1 MRNKRILVIDDDRGI
16 LASLE
21 LLLEDAGY
29 DVQTS
34 TKNGEFID
42 EAIRAK
48 PPDLIILD
56 ILLSGHDGRT
66 ICKKLKSQKKTRRIP
81 IILISAHPNAQAMSE
96 EAGADGF
103 LAKPFDIDALLDQIK
118 ELL

>member
-1 MRNKRILVIDDDRGI
+1 MRNKRILVIDDDTSI
-16 LASLE
+16 LTSLE

-34 TKNGEFID
+34 TKNGELID
-42 EAIRAK
+42 AEIRAR

-66 ICKKLKSQKKTRRIP
+66 ICKHLKGQEETRHIP
-81 IILISAHPNAQAMSE
+81 IILISAHPNAGAMST

-103 LAKPFDIDALLDQIK
+103 LAKPFDIEILLEQVEI
-118 ELL
+118 LT

>member
-1 MRNKRILVIDDDRGI
+1 MRNKRILVIDDDLSI
-16 LASLE
+16 LTSLE
-21 LLLEDAGY
+21 LLLEDVGY

-42 EAIRAK
+42 ATVETH

-66 ICKKLKSQKKTRRIP
+66 ICKRLKGQEHTRHIP
-81 IILISAHPNAQAMSE
+81 IILISAHPNAGAMSI
-96 EAGADGF
+96 EAGADAF
-103 LAKPFDIDALLDQIK
+103 LAKPFDIEILLAQVEI
-118 ELL
+118 LT